1 MLLSSYPRFDS
12 GSRRSTPVRGCQL
25 ACAVLT
31 VMVLSGCASTPD
43 GETSYILCDPSA
55 AMVRHNV
62 SKEDRLSLILSDGSL
77 QRLTVDAVDDVSILA
92 VGGLSVPIETIH
104 ELRCTYTEI
113 PVYAQVMYASLYP
126 IIGTAS
132 IVLLPV
138 LIPVMLMYDEDDVD
152 NWRDD
157 RLCQVTAHPLQYGYL
172 ESGAHATDEGMPG
185 IPDLEQELARRGLSC
200 DARERAEINCA
211 KRYYSGLQFPDCVE
225 IATSMEQAGFSAVE
239 SWSEK
244 ALCEVAQDSP
254 FFFYVFPGMPD
265 PQNTA
270 ERIAASAREQVQLKG
285 LECPVPLGPATP
297 PYAVVATHTAC
308 PTREELGR
316 QPEAI
321 KGAVTFE

>member
-1 MLLSSYPRFDS
+1 MKRYQCL
-12 GSRRSTPVRGCQL
+12 
-25 ACAVLT
+25 CAVLT
-31 VMVLSGCASTPD
+31 TLLLNGCASTPD

-55 AMVRHNV
+55 AMVRENV

-113 PVYAQVMYASLYP
+113 PLYAQVMYAGLYP
-126 IIGTAS
+126 VFGAAS

-138 LIPVMLMYDEDDVD
+138 VIPVLLLYDEDDVD

-172 ESGAHATDEGMPG
+172 ESGVHATDDGMPG
-185 IPDLEQELARRGLSC
+185 VPDLEQELARRGLSC
-200 DARERAEINCA
+200 DVRERAEISCA
-211 KRYYSGLQFPDCVE
+211 KHYYSGLQFSDCVE

-254 FFFYVFPGMPD
+254 FFYYVFTGLPD
-265 PQNTA
+265 LQDTA
-270 ERIAASAREQVQLKG
+270 NRVAASAREQVQLKG
-285 LECPVPLGPATP
+285 LACPVPLGPALYPHT
-297 PYAVVATHTAC
+297 VVATHTAC
-308 PTREELGR
+308 PTLSDLGR
-316 QPEAI
+316 
-321 KGAVTFE
+321 